1 MTNVRLAIVGCG
13 TISRLN
19 APGYLEHPN
28 CEVAA
33 LCDPARERAERR
45 AAEWGI
51 TPRIYT
57 NYDQLL
63 EDPDIDAVELLTPTP
78 LHAEQSI
85 AALEAGKHVSCQK
98 PMARNLREAARLAD
112 AVARADTFYRVTEN
126 FLYYPPL
133 MKAKELIAS
142 GVIGDPNMVRMRV
155 VVTSVEA
162 ESERLPLAPDAL
174 TWRRDPLLN
183 PGGLLYDE
191 GAHKYATAMWWVG
204 EPATVSA
211 TVTRTDDYM
220 VDAPSVVVW
229 RFKDANCLAVFEY
242 SSAPDMRIRAPY
254 YALDDFFEIQ
264 GTKGLIWV
272 TRCSGEMLDL
282 PPVMLHSGS
291 ETVSY
296 QVPMDWIEGFKGAAR
311 DFIDGILAGRQPRLD
326 VQESTKVLRASLAAY
341 ASDAAQR
348 PIDPST
354 LT

>member
-1 MTNVRLAIVGCG
+1 MNKVRLAIVGCG
-13 TISRLN
+13 TISQLN
-19 APGYLEHPN
+19 APGYLEHDQ

-33 LCDPARERAERR
+33 LCDPARERAEQR
-45 AAEWGI
+45 AAQWGI

-57 NYDQLL
+57 SYDQLL
-63 EDPDIDAVELLTPTP
+63 DDPDIDAVELLTPTP

-98 PMARNLREAARLAD
+98 PMARNLEEAGRVAEAA
-112 AVARADTFYRVTEN
+112 ARADTFFRVTEN

-133 MKAKELIAS
+133 VKAKELIAS
-142 GVIGDPNMVRMRV
+142 GVIGEPNMVRMRV

-162 ESERLPLAPDAL
+162 ESVRLPLAPDAL
-174 TWRRDPLLN
+174 TWRRDPVLN

-191 GAHKYATAMWWVG
+191 GSHKYATAMWWVG

-229 RFKDANCLAVFEY
+229 RFKNANCLAVFEY

-254 YALDDFFEIQ
+254 YALDDFFEVQ
-264 GTKGLIWV
+264 GASGTIWV
-272 TRCSGEMLDL
+272 TRCSAEMLDL
-282 PPVMLHSGS
+282 PPVMLHKGT

-311 DFIDGILAGRQPRLD
+311 DFIDGILEGRQPRMD
-326 VQESTKVLRASLAAY
+326 VDDSIKVLRAALAAY

-354 LT
+354 LS

>member
-1 MTNVRLAIVGCG
+1 MTKVRLAIVGCG
-13 TISRLN
+13 TISQLN
-19 APGYLEHPN
+19 APGYLEHEQ

-33 LCDPARERAERR
+33 LCDPARERAEQR
-45 AAEWGI
+45 AAQWGI

-57 NYDQLL
+57 SYDQLL
-63 EDPDIDAVELLTPTP
+63 DDPDIDAVELLTPTP

-85 AALEAGKHVSCQK
+85 AALQAGKHVSCQK
-98 PMARNLREAARLAD
+98 PLARNLEEAGRIAQ
-112 AVARADTFYRVTEN
+112 AVARADTFFRVTEN

-133 MKAKELIAS
+133 VKAKELIDS

-162 ESERLPLAPDAL
+162 ESDRLPLAPDAL
-174 TWRRDPLLN
+174 TWRRDPVLN

-229 RFKDANCLAVFEY
+229 RFKDANCLGVFEY

-254 YALDDFFEIQ
+254 YALDDFFEVQ
-264 GTKGLIWV
+264 GASGTIWV
-272 TRCSGEMLDL
+272 TRCSAEMLDL
-282 PPVMLHSGS
+282 PPVMLHKGT

-311 DFIDGILAGRQPRLD
+311 DFIDGILEGRQPRMD
-326 VQESTKVLRASLAAY
+326 VDDSIKVLRAALAAY

-354 LT
+354 LS

>member
-1 MTNVRLAIVGCG
+1 MNKVRLAIVGCG

-19 APGYLEHPN
+19 VPGYLEHQQ

-33 LCDPARERAERR
+33 LCDPVRERAEQR

-51 TPRIYT
+51 SPRIYT
-57 NYDQLL
+57 SYDQLL
-63 EDPDIDAVELLTPTP
+63 DDPEIDAVELLTPTP
-78 LHAEQSI
+78 LHADQSI

-98 PMARNLREAARLAD
+98 PLARDLEEAGRVAQA
-112 AVARADTFYRVTEN
+112 AARADTFFRVTEN

-133 MKAKELIAS
+133 VKAKKLMDS

-155 VVTSVEA
+155 IVTDMEA
-162 ESERLPLAPDAL
+162 QSDRLPLAPDAL
-174 TWRRDPLLN
+174 TWRRDPVLN

-211 TVTRTDDYM
+211 TVTHTDDFL

-229 RFKDANCLAVFEY
+229 RFKDANCLSVFEY
-242 SSAPDMRIRAPY
+242 TSAPEMQIRAPY
-254 YALDDFFEIQ
+254 YAVDDFFEIQ
-264 GTKGLIWV
+264 GSKGLIWV
-272 TRCSGEMLDL
+272 TRCSGEMFDL
-282 PPVMLHSGS
+282 PPVLLFKGS

-296 QVPMDWIEGFKGAAR
+296 QVPTDWIEGFKGAAR
-311 DFIDGILAGRQPRLD
+311 EFIDGIIAGRQPRMD
-326 VQESTKVLRASLAAY
+326 IDYATKVLRAALAAY
-341 ASDAAQR
+341 ASDAAQH

-354 LT
+354 LS

>member
-1 MTNVRLAIVGCG
+1 
-13 TISRLN
+13 
-19 APGYLEHPN
+19 
-28 CEVAA
+28 
-33 LCDPARERAERR
+33 
-45 AAEWGI
+45 
-51 TPRIYT
+51 
-57 NYDQLL
+57 
-63 EDPDIDAVELLTPTP
+63 
-78 LHAEQSI
+78 
-85 AALEAGKHVSCQK
+85 
-98 PMARNLREAARLAD
+98 
-112 AVARADTFYRVTEN
+112 
-126 FLYYPPL
+126 
-133 MKAKELIAS
+133 
-142 GVIGDPNMVRMRV
+142 MVRMRV

-162 ESERLPLAPDAL
+162 ESVRLPLAPDAL
-174 TWRRDPLLN
+174 TWRRDPVLN

-254 YALDDFFEIQ
+254 YALDDFFEVQ
-264 GTKGLIWV
+264 GASGLIWV
-272 TRCSGEMLDL
+272 TRCSAEMLDL
-282 PPVMLHSGS
+282 PPVMLHKGT

-311 DFIDGILAGRQPRLD
+311 DFIDGIIAGRQPRMD
-326 VQESTKVLRASLAAY
+326 VDDSTKVLQAALAAY

-354 LT
+354 LS

>member
-1 MTNVRLAIVGCG
+1 ML
-13 TISRLN
+13 
-19 APGYLEHPN
+19 
-28 CEVAA
+28 
-33 LCDPARERAERR
+33 D
-45 AAEWGI
+45 
-51 TPRIYT
+51 
-57 NYDQLL
+57 
-63 EDPDIDAVELLTPTP
+63 DPDIDAVELLTPTP

-85 AALEAGKHVSCQK
+85 AALQAGKHVSCQK
-98 PMARNLREAARLAD
+98 PLARNLEEAGRIAQ
-112 AVARADTFYRVTEN
+112 AVARADTFFRVTEN

-133 MKAKELIAS
+133 VKAKELIDS

-162 ESERLPLAPDAL
+162 ESDRLPLAPDAL
-174 TWRRDPLLN
+174 TWRRDPVLN

-254 YALDDFFEIQ
+254 YALDDFFEVQ
-264 GTKGLIWV
+264 GASGSIWV
-272 TRCSGEMLDL
+272 TRCSAEMLDL
-282 PPVMLHSGS
+282 PPVMLHKGT

-311 DFIDGILAGRQPRLD
+311 DFIDGIIAGRQPRMD
-326 VQESTKVLRASLAAY
+326 IDYATKVLQAALAAY

-354 LT
+354 LS

>member
-1 MTNVRLAIVGCG
+1 MTKVRLAIVGCG
-13 TISRLN
+13 TISQLN
-19 APGYLEHPN
+19 APGYLEHEQ

-33 LCDPARERAERR
+33 LCDPARERAEQR
-45 AAEWGI
+45 AAQWGI

-57 NYDQLL
+57 SYDQLL
-63 EDPDIDAVELLTPTP
+63 DDPDIDAVELLTPTP

-85 AALEAGKHVSCQK
+85 AALQAGKHVSCQK
-98 PMARNLREAARLAD
+98 PLARNLEEAGRIAQ
-112 AVARADTFYRVTEN
+112 AVARADTFFRVTEN

-133 MKAKELIAS
+133 VKAKELIDS

-162 ESERLPLAPDAL
+162 ESDRLPLAPDAL
-174 TWRRDPLLN
+174 TWRRDPVLN

-254 YALDDFFEIQ
+254 YALDDFFEVQ
-264 GTKGLIWV
+264 GASGSIWV
-272 TRCSGEMLDL
+272 TRCSAEMLDL
-282 PPVMLHSGS
+282 PPVMLHKGT

-311 DFIDGILAGRQPRLD
+311 DFIDGIIAGRQPRMD
-326 VQESTKVLRASLAAY
+326 IDYATKVLQAALAAY

-354 LT
+354 LS

>member
-1 MTNVRLAIVGCG
+1 MNKVRLAIVGCG
-13 TISRLN
+13 TISQLN
-19 APGYLEHPN
+19 APGYLEHEQ

-33 LCDPARERAERR
+33 LCDPARERAEQR
-45 AAEWGI
+45 AAQWGI

-57 NYDQLL
+57 SYDQLL
-63 EDPDIDAVELLTPTP
+63 DDPDIDAVELLTPTP

-85 AALEAGKHVSCQK
+85 AALQAGKHVSCQK
-98 PMARNLREAARLAD
+98 PLARNLEEAGRIAQ
-112 AVARADTFYRVTEN
+112 AVARADTFFRVTEN

-133 MKAKELIAS
+133 VKAKELIDS

-162 ESERLPLAPDAL
+162 ESVRLPLAPDAL
-174 TWRRDPLLN
+174 TWRRDPVLN

-191 GAHKYATAMWWVG
+191 GSHKYATAMWWVG
-204 EPATVSA
+204 EPASVSA

-229 RFKDANCLAVFEY
+229 RFKNANCLGVFEY

-254 YALDDFFEIQ
+254 YALDDFFEVQ
-264 GTKGLIWV
+264 GTRGAIWV
-272 TRCSGEMLDL
+272 TRCSAEMLDL
-282 PPVMLHSGS
+282 PPVMLHKGT

-311 DFIDGILAGRQPRLD
+311 DFIDGIIAGRQPRMD
-326 VQESTKVLRASLAAY
+326 VDDSIKVLRAALAAY

-354 LT
+354 LS

>member
-1 MTNVRLAIVGCG
+1 MNKVRLAIVGCG
-13 TISRLN
+13 TISQLN
-19 APGYLEHPN
+19 APGYLEHEQ

-33 LCDPARERAERR
+33 LCDPARERAEQR
-45 AAEWGI
+45 AAQWGI

-57 NYDQLL
+57 SYDQLL
-63 EDPDIDAVELLTPTP
+63 DDPDIDAVELLTPTP

-98 PMARNLREAARLAD
+98 PMARNLEEAGRVAEAA
-112 AVARADTFYRVTEN
+112 ARADTFFRVTEN

-133 MKAKELIAS
+133 VKAKELIAS
-142 GVIGDPNMVRMRV
+142 GVIGEPNMVRMRV

-162 ESERLPLAPDAL
+162 ESVRLPLAPDAL
-174 TWRRDPLLN
+174 TWRRDPVLN

-191 GAHKYATAMWWVG
+191 GSHKYATAMWWVG
-204 EPATVSA
+204 EPASVSA

-229 RFKDANCLAVFEY
+229 RFKNANCLGVFEY

-254 YALDDFFEIQ
+254 YALDDFFEVQ
-264 GTKGLIWV
+264 GASGTIWV
-272 TRCSGEMLDL
+272 TRCSAEMLDL
-282 PPVMLHSGS
+282 PPVMLHKGT

-311 DFIDGILAGRQPRLD
+311 DFIDGILEGRQPRMD
-326 VQESTKVLRASLAAY
+326 VDDSIKVLRAALAAY

-354 LT
+354 LS

>member
-1 MTNVRLAIVGCG
+1 MG
-13 TISRLN
+13 
-19 APGYLEHPN
+19 HH
-28 CEVAA
+28 
-33 LCDPARERAERR
+33 
-45 AAEWGI
+45 
-51 TPRIYT
+51 PRIYT
-57 NYDQLL
+57 SYDQVLD
-63 EDPDIDAVELLTPTP
+63 DPDIDAVELLTPTP

-85 AALEAGKHVSCQK
+85 AALQAGKHVSCQK
-98 PMARNLREAARLAD
+98 PLARNLEEAGRIAQ
-112 AVARADTFYRVTEN
+112 AVARADTFFRVTEN

-133 MKAKELIAS
+133 VKAKELIDS

-162 ESERLPLAPDAL
+162 ESVRLPLAPDAL
-174 TWRRDPLLN
+174 TWRRDPVLN

-229 RFKDANCLAVFEY
+229 RFKNANCLGVFEY

-254 YALDDFFEIQ
+254 YALDDFFEVQ
-264 GTKGLIWV
+264 GASGTIWV
-272 TRCSGEMLDL
+272 TRCSAEMLDL
-282 PPVMLHSGS
+282 PPVMLHKGT

-311 DFIDGILAGRQPRLD
+311 DFIDGILEGRQPRMD
-326 VQESTKVLRASLAAY
+326 VDDSIKVLRAALAAY

-354 LT
+354 LS